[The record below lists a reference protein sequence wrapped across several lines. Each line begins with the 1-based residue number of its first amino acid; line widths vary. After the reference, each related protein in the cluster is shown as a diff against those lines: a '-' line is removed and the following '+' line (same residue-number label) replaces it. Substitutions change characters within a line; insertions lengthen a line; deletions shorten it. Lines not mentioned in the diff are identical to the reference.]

1 MVVLYHFTLERRR
14 RILYTPVGMV
24 KKFLR
29 NGSRIFSKRQGS
41 ILSAALIIMIAY
53 GASSLLGLLRN
64 RLLAAHF
71 FSGQEAQ
78 LDAYFAAFV
87 LPDTI
92 FQLLIL
98 GALSAAFIPV
108 FTDYLRKDR
117 EEAWHVAQASMTIIL
132 LMFLMVSAALFI
144 FAVPASR
151 LLALGFPGRSIR
163 LTAALTRIMLTAQFF
178 FALSSFMTGIIQ
190 SHQRFLIPAL
200 APVAYNLGIIAGII
214 FLSPAIGIYG
224 PAVGV
229 VIGALLHFLIQL
241 PLALKL
247 GMHVRLVFDFT
258 HDGVRRIRRL
268 MPARAATLAVGQAE
282 RVVAVMV
289 TSALSAGTLTI
300 FNFARQL
307 YILPINLF
315 GATIGQASFP
325 TLASKYQDNPEE
337 LSQTTVSVV
346 RQIAF
351 FTFPAA
357 ALMLILRI
365 PEVRLIFGA
374 KQFPWDATL
383 LTGRVVALFALSV
396 PAQSVNLLLIRAFYA
411 AHNTR
416 LPLYTSAA
424 TTLFLSI
431 LGPILTFRGGLG
443 VQGIAVA
450 IVIADVLNMLAMIF
464 LLNRKYAPQLIRRL
478 IPGIGRML
486 LATVLTAVSLWVPLR
501 LLDQLVFDTTRTVP
515 LIMLTATVSVIGLG
529 VYLSLCRILKIEE
542 LDILRVWLRRI
553 GNWRGVLAE
562 SEEILE
568 PAPIESSS

>member
-1 MVVLYHFTLERRR
+1 
-14 RILYTPVGMV
+14 MV
-24 KKFLR
+24 KNFLQ
-29 NGSRIFSKRQGS
+29 NGSRIFSKRQRS
-41 ILSAALIIMIAY
+41 VLSAALIIMIAY

-108 FTDYLRKDR
+108 FTDYLRKDK
-117 EEAWHVAQASMTIIL
+117 EEAWHVAQASMTLIL
-132 LMFLMVSAALFI
+132 LVFLVVSGLLFI
-144 FAVPASR
+144 LATPASR
-151 LLALGFPGRSIR
+151 ILALGFPGRSIQ
-163 LTAALTRIMLTAQFF
+163 LTATLIRIMLTAQFF
-178 FALSSFMTGIIQ
+178 FALSSFMTGILQ
-190 SHQRFLIPAL
+190 SHQRFLVPAL
-200 APVAYNLGIIAGII
+200 APVAYNIGIIMGIV
-214 FLSPAIGIYG
+214 FLAPTIGIYG

-229 VIGALLHFLIQL
+229 VVGAILHFLIQL
-241 PLALKL
+241 PLALRL
-247 GMHVRLVFDFT
+247 GMRVRLVFDFA
-258 HDGVRRIRRL
+258 HGGVRRIRRL

-325 TLASKYQDNPEE
+325 TLASKHHDGPEA
-337 LSQTTVSVV
+337 LSQTTAAIV

-357 ALMLILRI
+357 TLMLVLRI
-365 PEVRLIFGA
+365 PEVRLAFGA

-383 LTGRVVALFALSV
+383 LTGRIVALFALSV
-396 PAQSVNLLLIRAFYA
+396 PAQSINLLLIRTFYA

-416 LPLYTSAA
+416 LPLYTSTA
-424 TTLFLSI
+424 TTLLLAA
-431 LGPILTFRGGLG
+431 LGPILTFWGGLG
-443 VQGIAVA
+443 VQGVTLA
-450 IVIADVLNMLAMIF
+450 IVIADFLNMLAMIVI
-464 LLNRKYAPQLIRRL
+464 LNRSFTPHLIHQL
-478 IPGIGRML
+478 IPGISRML
-486 LATVLTAVSLWVPLR
+486 LATVLTAVSLWIPLR

-515 LIMLTATVSVIGLG
+515 LIMLTVTVSVIGLG
-529 VYLSLCRILKIEE
+529 VYLLLSKLLHIEE
-542 LDILRVWLRRI
+542 LNILRVWLRRI
-553 GNWRGVLAE
+553 GNWRSVLAE